1 MFNVCVSFCLK
12 ISKNWD
18 SKLCSLESVFC
29 RDGKEK
35 LMLMVCLTVCTSIT
49 LRDILQGINE
59 IAYVQETKYGE
70 VNLDYVLGIGGFNL
84 ER

>member
-1 MFNVCVSFCLK
+1 
-12 ISKNWD
+12 
-18 SKLCSLESVFC
+18 
-29 RDGKEK
+29 
-35 LMLMVCLTVCTSIT
+35 MLMIVCLTVCTSIT
-49 LRDILQGINE
+49 LQDILQGINE